1 MIMKLICFLF
11 LQNEL
16 PSDWPLDLL
25 MSGGQPIARQHVSAI
40 GSICKMMLVSYGS
53 TEMLTIA
60 NCILMNPDLYKDNY
74 CGTVPSGIGTEVKVV
89 DDKGETLPIN
99 TAGEIYV
106 KSPGLFKEYY
116 NDPEK
121 SSAVFTSDGWFKT
134 DDIGRITENSELYVE
149 GRKSNIIVSGGM
161 NVSPEL
167 VENILKTCAGVEAV
181 VVVPISDSTYHQ
193 VLCACVT
200 KKKGSD
206 LTGDK
211 LRQFCESRHNDKPGI
226 FTVLPKFYLFLDSF
240 PETTSGKYARKE
252 LEKIA
257 KRHFQK

>member
-1 MIMKLICFLF
+1 MIMKLIYFLF
-11 LQNEL
+11 LQSEL
-16 PSDWPLDLL
+16 PSDWPLVLL

-40 GSICKMMLVSYGS
+40 GCICKMMLVSYGS

-89 DDKGETLPIN
+89 DDKGEILPIN

-149 GRKSNIIVSGGM
+149 GRKSNIILSGGM

-181 VVVPISDSTYHQ
+181 VVVPISDPTYYQ

-200 KKKGSD
+200 KKKGND
-206 LTGDK
+206 LTGDQ

-226 FTVLPKFYLFLDSF
+226 LLFFQNFTFFWTRFQRQLRENM
-240 PETTSGKYARKE
+240 PEKSLKK
-252 LEKIA
+252 
-257 KRHFQK
+257 